1 MVMKSNLIRLAKM
14 PEGIPQADDFKFET
28 EELRPLTEGDIE
40 LRPIFI
46 SVDPYLRVAMAGGHP
61 PAINVGDIIISRGI
75 AGVISSEH
83 KDFKPGDIVMG
94 YMQWR
99 DRMVCNGNDFS
110 IISEQG
116 LPLSAYLSVL
126 GSTGLSAYF
135 ALSEIGKPK
144 SGETLVVSGAAGAVG
159 SIAGQ
164 IGKIFGCKV
173 IGIAGSDEKTDFI
186 VSGLGMDAAINYKS
200 NANIGQ
206 TLDDLCPE
214 GVDIYFDNVGGV
226 VSDEVISRMND
237 YGRVV
242 VCGSIDSYNNKQAV
256 GGLNLLP
263 LIVYKKLL
271 MQGFLIGDYIQ
282 RFPDGRK
289 QLEQWIN
296 EDKLHYRETIIKGFD
311 QLPEAFIGLFSGNN
325 EGKMLVEV

>member
-1 MVMKSNLIRLAKM
+1 MKSNLIRLAKM

-28 EELRPLTEGDIE
+28 EELRPLTAGDIE

-61 PAINVGDIIISRGI
+61 PAINVGDVIISRGI
-75 AGVISSEH
+75 AKVISSEH

-99 DRMVCNGNDFS
+99 DRMVGNGNDFS

-164 IGKIFGCKV
+164 IGKLFGCKV

-186 VSGLGMDAAINYKS
+186 VSGLEMDAAINYKT

-206 TLDDLCPE
+206 TLDDLCPG
-214 GVDIYFDNVGGV
+214 GVDIYFDNVGGA

-242 VCGSIDSYNNKQAV
+242 VCGSIDSYNNKEAV

-271 MQGFLIGDYIQ
+271 MQGFLIGDYTQ
-282 RFPDGRK
+282 RFPEGRK
-289 QLEQWIN
+289 QLEQWVN
-296 EDKLHYRETIIKGFD
+296 EGKLHYRETIIKRFD
-311 QLPEAFIGLFSGNN
+311 KLPEAFIGLFSGKN